1 MKLIVIILFVASMSF
16 YGNSQDLQKN
26 SCSANSEIIFLTEE
40 LARKEWNNHN
50 LASDYIN
57 LIITDSSTFYLGKE
71 LKNDSELNSMITE
84 NDELPKNF
92 VVVIG
97 IENSVPFE
105 KFSDL
110 ICKFESFLTLRINEL
125 RVYHFD

>member
-97 IENSVPFE
+97 IENSVSFE